1 MALGHDPLRGVAQGL
16 GAKPHTMTCWKCH
29 ESVAGPVCVGCGSI
43 QPPPPAPDLF
53 AVLGLKRRWELA
65 EAELNAA
72 WREVSRKVHPDR
84 FAGRSAVERR
94 MSLQWTAVI
103 NDARRVLKDRS
114 ARARYLATGRSRP
127 SDERGPALDPD
138 FLEEM
143 FELRMEA
150 DMDPEGVRP
159 RAEAMQAEIQGEIDG
174 IFQRWEAGG
183 GDLSAVEE
191 RLARLKYLDNLVART
206 HADDAAPAH

>member
-1 MALGHDPLRGVAQGL
+1 MN
-16 GAKPHTMTCWKCH
+16 CWKCH
-29 ESVAGPVCVGCGSI
+29 EAVSGPVCVGCGSI

-53 AVLGLKRRWELA
+53 AVLGLKRRWELP

-103 NDARRVLKDRS
+103 NEARRVLKDRS

-127 SDERGPALDPD
+127 SDDRGPALDPD

>member
-1 MALGHDPLRGVAQGL
+1 
-16 GAKPHTMTCWKCH
+16 MT
-29 ESVAGPVCVGCGSI
+29 GPVCVGCGSI

-53 AVLGLKRRWELA
+53 AILGLSRRYTLA

-94 MSLQWTAVI
+94 MSLQWTSVI
-103 NDARRVLKDRS
+103 NDARRVLKDS
-114 ARARYLATGRSRP
+114 SSRARYLATGRTRP
-127 SDERGPALDPD
+127 GDDRGPALDPD

-150 DMDPEGVRP
+150 DADPEGVRP
-159 RAEAMQAEIQGEIDG
+159 RAESLRLAIATEIEQ
-174 IFQRWEAGG
+174 IFARWEAGK
-183 GDLSAVEE
+183 GDLSTVEE

-206 HADDAAPAH
+206 HADDAALSP